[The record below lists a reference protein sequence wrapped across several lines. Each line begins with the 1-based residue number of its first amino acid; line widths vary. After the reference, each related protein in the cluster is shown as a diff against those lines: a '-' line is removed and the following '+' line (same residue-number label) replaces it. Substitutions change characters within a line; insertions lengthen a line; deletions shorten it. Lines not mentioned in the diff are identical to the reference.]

1 MESKNE
7 SRLKRKAPLRP
18 GSSGTHRIFHS
29 TNPPRRPTKRLRKS
43 TTVHHQEEEEEEAG
57 ETKRGGRGYGI
68 RKINVQEDKI
78 PQPKGATEG
87 ILPKHPFRWLI
98 VGASGSGKS
107 NFVANL
113 LSRKDM
119 YRDYFDSVLIIS
131 PTALNLDPTYK
142 ALKLP
147 TKNFFPCEEGV
158 LERIME
164 LQEEEIE
171 EKKTKAES
179 RRVLVLLD
187 DFISYR
193 EFTHSPILLKFA
205 VMSRHWN
212 ISMMLLS
219 QAYHRVPKSVRLQMS
234 AITYFKGSNKEHRVL
249 AEDFG
254 APGMSHKEFISKI
267 EEATDERFSFFFI
280 DLHRPQE
287 SRYRKNLE
295 EIIISS

>member
-7 SRLKRKAPLRP
+7 SRLKRKTPPIYAGYSR
-18 GSSGTHRIFHS
+18 SSRILH
-29 TNPPRRPTKRLRKS
+29 PTKILRK
-43 TTVHHQEEEEEEAG
+43 TFDQEG
-57 ETKRGGRGYGI
+57 KKETENTQHTKGYRI
-68 RKINVQEDKI
+68 RKINMKEDKI
-78 PQPKGATEG
+78 PQPRGAQVG
-87 ILPKHPFRWLI
+87 VLPRHPFRWLI
-98 VGASGSGKS
+98 VGSSGSGKS

-113 LSRKDM
+113 LSREDM
-119 YRDYFDSVLIIS
+119 YKGYFDSVLIIS

-147 TKNFFPCEEGV
+147 AKNFYPCEEEV

-164 LQEEEIE
+164 LQEEEVE
-171 EKKTKAES
+171 EKKSKA
-179 RRVLVLLD
+179 RARKVLVLLD

-254 APGMSHKEFISKI
+254 APGMSHKAFIEKI
-267 EEATDERFSFFFI
+267 EEATSERFNFFFI
-280 DLHRPQE
+280 DLHRPLE